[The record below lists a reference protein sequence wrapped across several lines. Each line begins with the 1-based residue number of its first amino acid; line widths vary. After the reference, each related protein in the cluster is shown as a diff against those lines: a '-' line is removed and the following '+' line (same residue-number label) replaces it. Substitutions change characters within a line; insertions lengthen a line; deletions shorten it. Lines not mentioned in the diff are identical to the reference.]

1 MHIGL
6 AVPGTQTG
14 VVSEIPLVEVLGS
27 LDIDLDQQE
36 GIVGI
41 LVVKGDRVA
50 VVVADMAAR

>member
-1 MHIGL
+1 M
-6 AVPGTQTG
+6 
-14 VVSEIPLVEVLGS
+14 
-27 LDIDLDQQE
+27 DIDLDQQE